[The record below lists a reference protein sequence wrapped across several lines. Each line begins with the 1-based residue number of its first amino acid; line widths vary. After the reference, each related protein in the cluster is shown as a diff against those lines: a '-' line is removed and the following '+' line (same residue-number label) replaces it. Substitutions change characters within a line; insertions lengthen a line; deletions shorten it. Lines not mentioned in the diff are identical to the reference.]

1 MKLHEYQAKD
11 FFSAYGIPI
20 PRGRLITNPWQAYET
35 AQELGGERFVVKA
48 QIHAGG
54 RGKAGGVKLAQGVAE
69 TARIAEEMFGKVL
82 VTPQTGPAG
91 KKVGKI
97 LITEA
102 SEIEKE
108 YYLAILVDRAAKRP
122 AIMASAEGGVEIEQV
137 AAKTPEKIIIE
148 HGSYTAALP
157 AFTARK
163 IAFGLGFTGKTASA
177 CAKLIQNLYRL
188 FYEKDCSLV
197 EINPLVL
204 TKQGE
209 LLAVDAK
216 MAIDDNALS
225 RHPDMR
231 ALRDFDEEEPLEILA
246 RRYGVDYV
254 KLDGRIGCMVNGAG
268 LAMATMDLIKLNGGE
283 PANFLDIK
291 GGANKQNV
299 INAFKLL
306 TADERVEAVLIN
318 IFGGIVR
325 CDMVAAGIV
334 EALREIAV
342 KVPIV
347 VRIEGTNAVE
357 GRRILQ
363 EADFHFAVA
372 DSLADAARQV
382 VAALPGG
389 AR

>member
-1 MKLHEYQAKD
+1 MKLHEYQAKEL
-11 FFSAYGIPI
+11 FAAYGVPI
-20 PRGRLITNPWQAYET
+20 PRGKVITNPWQAYEA
-35 AQELGGERFVVKA
+35 AQELGGERFIVKA

-69 TARIAEEMFGKVL
+69 TARLAEEMFGRVL

-91 KKVGKI
+91 KKVNKI

-102 SEIEKE
+102 VDIERE
-108 YYLAILVDRAAKRP
+108 YYLAILVDRNAKKP

-137 AAKTPEKIIIE
+137 AAQSPEKIIIE
-148 HGSYTAALP
+148 HGSFTSDLP
-157 AFTARK
+157 SFVARK
-163 IAFGLGFTGKTASA
+163 IAYGLGFTGKPAGA
-177 CAKLIQNLYRL
+177 CAKMIQNLYRL
-188 FYEKDCSLV
+188 FFEKDCSLV
-197 EINPLVL
+197 EVNPLVL
-204 TKQGE
+204 TKQGD

-216 MAIDDNALS
+216 VGIDDNALA
-225 RHPDMR
+225 RHPELR
-231 ALRDFDEEEPLEILA
+231 GLRDYDEEEPLEILA

-299 INAFKLL
+299 VNAFKLL
-306 TADERVEAVLIN
+306 TADQRVEAVLIN

-325 CDMVAAGIV
+325 CDMVAAGIL
-334 EALREIAV
+334 EAMKEIEV
-342 KVPIV
+342 KAPIV
-347 VRIEGTNAVE
+347 VRIEGTNAQE

-363 EADFHFAVA
+363 EADFPFVVA
-372 DSLADAARQV
+372 DSLADAARKV